1 MNKKISQVIEL
12 MHIQIQRGLRKSV
25 NALHALAKNCKKEIE
40 IQKNKYTKKT
50 CNLHCNCH
58 LYKPASTPDI
68 KNDNAANTDSQ
79 TQTKNKKRKKNKKSN
94 SQKTVLA
101 ATQIQQ
107 KINPIQNYGTNTIF
121 YQNSHQIQ
129 QEYQRQQLQMYY
141 QTQLQQQYQYELQK
155 QSYLHQQQQQN
166 YLQQQQQQNYNQYH
180 PNRINI
186 NKPPC
191 KKQPQYNRNLTN
203 TQGKHSN
210 QEENSKQNSNSR
222 EEKIDHATLKIMI
235 EDLEDKMSTYVKSVH
250 FDSVIGNLSEC
261 SELEKSIFKRQ
272 LRIVRELVDPIELE

>member
-40 IQKNKYTKKT
+40 IQKNKYKKKT
-50 CNLHCNCH
+50 CNHHCNCH
-58 LYKPASTPDI
+58 LYKPASTSDI

-94 SQKTVLA
+94 TQKAVLT

-107 KINPIQNYGTNTIF
+107 KSSPIQNHGTNTIF

-129 QEYQRQQLQMYY
+129 QEYQHLQLQMYY

-155 QSYLHQQQQQN
+155 QN
-166 YLQQQQQQNYNQYH
+166 YLQQQQQQNYNQCQ

-186 NKPPC
+186 YKP
-191 KKQPQYNRNLTN
+191 QPQYNRNLTN
-203 TQGKHSN
+203 MQGKQLHSN
-210 QEENSKQNSNSR
+210 QAENPKQNSNAQ
-222 EEKIDHATLKIMI
+222 EEKIDRATLKTAI

>member
-1 MNKKISQVIEL
+1 MITQ
-12 MHIQIQRGLRKSV
+12 
-25 NALHALAKNCKKEIE
+25 
-40 IQKNKYTKKT
+40 
-50 CNLHCNCH
+50 
-58 LYKPASTPDI
+58 
-68 KNDNAANTDSQ
+68 Q
-79 TQTKNKKRKKNKKSN
+79 TQILKHKQKIKKGKRIKSN

-107 KINPIQNYGTNTIF
+107 KSNPIQKYGADTIF

-166 YLQQQQQQNYNQYH
+166 YNQYH

-191 KKQPQYNRNLTN
+191 KKQPQYNRNFTN

-210 QEENSKQNSNSR
+210 QEENSKQSSNSR
-222 EEKIDHATLKIMI
+222 EEKIDHAALKIII
-235 EDLEDKMSTYVKSVH
+235 EDLEDKMSTYVKSVY

-272 LRIVRELVDPIELE
+272 LRIVRELVDPVEEPTLE